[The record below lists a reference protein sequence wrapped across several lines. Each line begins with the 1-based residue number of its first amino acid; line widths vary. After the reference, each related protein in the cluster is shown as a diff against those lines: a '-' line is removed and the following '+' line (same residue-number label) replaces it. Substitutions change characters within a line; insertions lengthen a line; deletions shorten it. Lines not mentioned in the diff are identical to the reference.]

1 MSNVKLAP
9 TRILQV
15 IPSDYCDIPY
25 PTIAYE
31 YHSGSNTIAV
41 GTDIL
46 DNNVDNPFQ
55 VQNSSGDWINIV
67 NPGDVVYFEA
77 DVIAATVA
85 EVLSPSQ
92 IKLNAAIL
100 TPSNTY
106 SFTVYQNSLF
116 PNQGCQLLVTGQY
129 DAALDLTVRSA
140 GQDGADGGSRGILLK
155 GVQPQVLPFQIVR
168 LFDDGTT
175 AVNNNYIAMW

>member
-9 TRILQV
+9 TRILEV

-31 YHSGSNTIAV
+31 YHNASDTVAV

-46 DNNVDNPFQ
+46 ENNVDNPFQ

-67 NPGDVVYFEA
+67 NPGDVVYFEP
-77 DVIAATVA
+77 DIIAATVA

-92 IKLNAAIL
+92 IKLNASIL
-100 TPSNTY
+100 VDGNSYVYTI
-106 SFTVYQNSLF
+106 YQNSLF
-116 PNQGCQLLVTGQY
+116 PNQGCQLLVTGKY
-129 DAALDLTVRSA
+129 DGFVDLTVRSA

-155 GVQPQVLPFQIVR
+155 AIQPQVLPFQIVR
-168 LFDDGTT
+168 LFNDGTT
-175 AVNNNYIAMW
+175 TVNNNYIAMW

>member
-9 TRILQV
+9 TRILKV
-15 IPSDYCDIPY
+15 IPSDDCDIPY

-31 YHSGSNTIAV
+31 YHIGSDAVAVDAYIIENT
-41 GTDIL
+41 
-46 DNNVDNPFQ
+46 VDNPFQ

-92 IKLNAAIL
+92 IKLNAAVL

-106 SFTVYQNSLF
+106 SFTIYQNSLF
-116 PNQGCQLLVTGQY
+116 PNQGCQLLVTGTY
-129 DAALDLTVRSA
+129 NSTVDLTVRSA
-140 GQDGADGGSRGILLK
+140 GQDGTDGSNDGIFLK
-155 GVQPQVLPFQIVR
+155 QVQPQVLPFQIVR
-168 LFDDGTT
+168 LFGTATT
-175 AVNNNYIAMW
+175 AVNDNYIAMW

>member
-9 TRILQV
+9 TRILSV
-15 IPSDYCDIPY
+15 IPSDNCDIPY

-31 YHSGSNTIAV
+31 YHSGPDAVAVDAYIIENT
-41 GTDIL
+41 
-46 DNNVDNPFQ
+46 VDNPFQ

-92 IKLNAAIL
+92 IKLNAAVL

-106 SFTVYQNSLF
+106 TFTVYQNSLF
-116 PNQGCQLLVTGQY
+116 PNQGCQLLVTGKY
-129 DAALDLTVRSA
+129 DASVDLTVRSA
-140 GQDGADGGSRGILLK
+140 GQDGAAGSGQGILLK
-155 GVQPQVLPFQIVR
+155 DVQPQVVPFQIVR
-168 LFDDGTT
+168 LFETNTT
-175 AVNNNYIAMW
+175 GVNANYIAMW